1 MAIEYGHGDLLT
13 QDVDALVSTVNTEGV
28 MGKGIALQFKKA
40 WPAMYADYSAAA
52 RRGEVVTGRMHLW
65 ETGLTTGPRFII
77 NFPTKRHW
85 RAQSRLSDIAA
96 GLKDLRRVIA
106 DHQITSIALPALGCG
121 NGGLPWTDVEPLIR
135 AELAS
140 IDPTVRV
147 VLYPPSSAREPSL
160 STSSHVVSDPEHRR
174 D

>member
-1 MAIEYGHGDLLT
+1 MAIEYGHGDLLA
-13 QDVDALVSTVNTEGV
+13 QDVDALINTVNTEGA

-52 RRGEVVTGRMHLW
+52 RRGEVVTGRMHVW
-65 ETGLTTGPRFII
+65 ETGLATCPRFII

-85 RAQSRLSDIAA
+85 RTPSRLSDIAA

-121 NGGLPWTDVEPLIR
+121 NGGLQWTDVEPLIR

-147 VLYPPSSAREPSL
+147 VLYPPSSAPK
-160 STSSHVVSDPEHRR
+160 SSSASSQLMSDPEQRR